1 MLVLDAK
8 NSNLQISF
16 SSWHKHEIVRMQVM
30 KVQMKMGKYVPDAV
44 PEVSAQPK
52 SAKMIKVDT
61 PPTQKINFVGEFLS
75 TALTN

>member
-1 MLVLDAK
+1 M
-8 NSNLQISF
+8 
-16 SSWHKHEIVRMQVM
+16 
-30 KVQMKMGKYVPDAV
+30 QMKMGKYVPDAV